1 MTAKSTGK
9 PYTILHTESS
19 LGWGGQE
26 RRILVEAEAMQSRG
40 HRLLI
45 ACDPRGELYLRA
57 RQDGFAVVPLAF
69 GGWRNLTAWL
79 SLRPVLRDRQVDIL
93 NTHSSLD
100 SWVGWLAWRT
110 LGTRPLLVRTRH
122 LSTPVR
128 SSWPTRM
135 LYQAPAAV
143 ITTAGATKEY
153 LARQVQVPPQR
164 LFSIPT
170 GVSLTDFP
178 PLEADADMRQ
188 RLQIPDKAFIFGM
201 VAVLRSWKGH
211 LYLLE
216 ALRELIQGGSPAFL
230 VLVGEGPQRGPIE
243 KKMAELA
250 LQPWV
255 RLAGYQDQVAPW
267 LALMDV
273 VVLPSYAN
281 EGVPQAL
288 LQAMAMAKPVVG
300 ANVGGIPEI
309 VIDGET
315 GLLVEP
321 RDPPALA
328 QAIKRLREH
337 PEMGRELGR
346 KARGMVME
354 KFSLAQ
360 MAAAVE
366 EVYDLVGGWRRDKP
380 GIP

>member
-1 MTAKSTGK
+1 
-9 PYTILHTESS
+9 
-19 LGWGGQE
+19 
-26 RRILVEAEAMQSRG
+26 
-40 HRLLI
+40 
-45 ACDPRGELYLRA
+45 
-57 RQDGFAVVPLAF
+57 
-69 GGWRNLTAWL
+69 
-79 SLRPVLRDRQVDIL
+79 
-93 NTHSSLD
+93 
-100 SWVGWLAWRT
+100 
-110 LGTRPLLVRTRH
+110 
-122 LSTPVR
+122 
-128 SSWPTRM
+128 
-135 LYQAPAAV
+135 
-143 ITTAGATKEY
+143 
-153 LARQVQVPPQR
+153 
-164 LFSIPT
+164 
-170 GVSLTDFP
+170 
-178 PLEADADMRQ
+178 
-188 RLQIPDKAFIFGM
+188 
-201 VAVLRSWKGH
+201 
-211 LYLLE
+211 
-216 ALRELIQGGSPAFL
+216 